1 MLKDF
6 NRENKNLFSSIQ
18 NVNNEKPEVVALSR
32 HWYLRPF
39 ILDVENIC
47 R

>member
-1 MLKDF
+1 MPEVF
-6 NRENKNLFSSIQ
+6 NGENKNLFSSIQ
-18 NVNNEKPEVVALSR
+18 NVNDEKPEVDALSR

-39 ILDVENIC
+39 IKDVENIG